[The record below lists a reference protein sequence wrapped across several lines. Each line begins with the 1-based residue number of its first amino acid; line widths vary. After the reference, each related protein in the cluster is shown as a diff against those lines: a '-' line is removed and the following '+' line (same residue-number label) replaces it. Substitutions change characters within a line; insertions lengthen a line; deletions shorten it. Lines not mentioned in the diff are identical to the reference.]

1 MRSNSGHTLRELA
14 RRAKTSAPALVDYE
28 AGRHEP
34 KLSTLQRIAD
44 AAGCDLI
51 VEVRPRLTRPE
62 RRTLELHK
70 LVAEKLRADP
80 QDVIQR
86 AKARIDVMRSRDP
99 EGRSAS
105 YINTW
110 DRLLSGPIDELEAAM
125 TSTDQASRDLRQS
138 SPFGGTLSDEERL
151 DVLNRV
157 AADDRIARAIQWS
170 GRIWSTSFAL
180 RVMCSRNLRWSSW
193 GPKILGA
200 PYEGLPKDVTLS
212 VEVDVMATHDPD
224 GSKALRL
231 NGAIGAM
238 ARFDDTYGYYA
249 EGVEVGLCRFPG
261 GWRERLMPVES
272 PATNGVIGP
281 CVEPHDLCASKLLAG
296 RDKDLK

>member
-1 MRSNSGHTLRELA
+1 MRYNNWVTPTSELVRTMKSNSGHSLRELA

-51 VEVRPRLTRPE
+51 VEVRPRLTHPE

-80 QDVIQR
+80 QDVIHR
-86 AKARIDVMRSRDP
+86 AKARIDVMRSRDL

-151 DVLNRV
+151 DVLNR
-157 AADDRIARAIQWS
+157 AAAEDRITRTIQ
-170 GRIWSTSFAL
+170 
-180 RVMCSRNLRWSSW
+180 
-193 GPKILGA
+193 
-200 PYEGLPKDVTLS
+200 
-212 VEVDVMATHDPD
+212 
-224 GSKALRL
+224 
-231 NGAIGAM
+231 
-238 ARFDDTYGYYA
+238 
-249 EGVEVGLCRFPG
+249 
-261 GWRERLMPVES
+261 
-272 PATNGVIGP
+272 
-281 CVEPHDLCASKLLAG
+281 
-296 RDKDLK
+296 

>member
-1 MRSNSGHTLRELA
+1 MQSPNGYVLFRRGMRPAVMYYNNYMTLTAELVRTMKSNSGHTLRELA

-51 VEVRPRLTRPE
+51 VEVRPRLTHPE

-86 AKARIDVMRSRDP
+86 ALARIGVMRLRDL

-110 DRLLSGPIDELEAAM
+110 ERLLSGPIGELETAM
-125 TSTDQASRDLRQS
+125 TSTDQTSRDLRQS

-151 DVLNRV
+151 DVLKRV
-157 AADDRIARAIQWS
+157 AAEDRVNRTIQ
-170 GRIWSTSFAL
+170 
-180 RVMCSRNLRWSSW
+180 
-193 GPKILGA
+193 
-200 PYEGLPKDVTLS
+200 
-212 VEVDVMATHDPD
+212 
-224 GSKALRL
+224 
-231 NGAIGAM
+231 
-238 ARFDDTYGYYA
+238 
-249 EGVEVGLCRFPG
+249 
-261 GWRERLMPVES
+261 
-272 PATNGVIGP
+272 
-281 CVEPHDLCASKLLAG
+281 
-296 RDKDLK
+296 

>member
-1 MRSNSGHTLRELA
+1 VDRHGPIGLEIGAIGPAEEGAEALGGVEGHSDLNQDRAVRELTVAHFAVEADQSFRHGSSAMMSEGCHGRDKHRGDRRSPASRWLGSAARTDGSARAASGIRRDQFWGPRAGSWRARLEYAQVSGGVYRGVMYYNNYMTPTAELVRTMKLNSGHTLRELA

-51 VEVRPRLTRPE
+51 VEVRPRLTHPE

-80 QDVIQR
+80 QNVIQR

-110 DRLLSGPIDELEAAM
+110 DRLLSGSIDELEAAM

-138 SPFGGTLSDEERL
+138 SPS
-151 DVLNRV
+151 V
-157 AADDRIARAIQWS
+157 ARCRTKNDW
-170 GRIWSTSFAL
+170 TS
-180 RVMCSRNLRWSSW
+180 
-193 GPKILGA
+193 
-200 PYEGLPKDVTLS
+200 
-212 VEVDVMATHDPD
+212 
-224 GSKALRL
+224 
-231 NGAIGAM
+231 
-238 ARFDDTYGYYA
+238 
-249 EGVEVGLCRFPG
+249 
-261 GWRERLMPVES
+261 
-272 PATNGVIGP
+272 
-281 CVEPHDLCASKLLAG
+281 
-296 RDKDLK
+296 

>member
-1 MRSNSGHTLRELA
+1 MVVTADHPPLAGSGRPARTDGSTRAASVRRDQFWGPLAGSWRARLEYAQVNVGLDRGVMYYNNYMTPTAELVRTMKLNSGHTLRELA

-51 VEVRPRLTRPE
+51 VEVRPRLTHPE

-80 QDVIQR
+80 QGVIQR
-86 AKARIDVMRSRDP
+86 AKARIDAMRSRDP

-110 DRLLSGPIDELEAAM
+110 DRLLSGSIDELEAAI

-138 SPFGGTLSDEERL
+138 SPFDGTLSDEERL
-151 DVLNRV
+151 DILNRV
-157 AADDRIARAIQWS
+157 AAEDRIARAI
-170 GRIWSTSFAL
+170 G
-180 RVMCSRNLRWSSW
+180 
-193 GPKILGA
+193 
-200 PYEGLPKDVTLS
+200 
-212 VEVDVMATHDPD
+212 
-224 GSKALRL
+224 
-231 NGAIGAM
+231 
-238 ARFDDTYGYYA
+238 
-249 EGVEVGLCRFPG
+249 
-261 GWRERLMPVES
+261 
-272 PATNGVIGP
+272 
-281 CVEPHDLCASKLLAG
+281 
-296 RDKDLK
+296 

>member
-1 MRSNSGHTLRELA
+1 MRLNSGHTLRELA

-51 VEVRPRLTRPE
+51 VEVRPQLTHPE

-70 LVAEKLRADP
+70 LVTEKLRADP
-80 QDVIQR
+80 QNVIQR

-105 YINTW
+105 YITTW

-157 AADDRIARAIQWS
+157 AAEIGSPGPSDETRGSGAHHSRFGRRARRI
-170 GRIWSTSFAL
+170 
-180 RVMCSRNLRWSSW
+180 
-193 GPKILGA
+193 
-200 PYEGLPKDVTLS
+200 
-212 VEVDVMATHDPD
+212 
-224 GSKALRL
+224 
-231 NGAIGAM
+231 
-238 ARFDDTYGYYA
+238 
-249 EGVEVGLCRFPG
+249 
-261 GWRERLMPVES
+261 
-272 PATNGVIGP
+272 
-281 CVEPHDLCASKLLAG
+281 
-296 RDKDLK
+296 

>member
-1 MRSNSGHTLRELA
+1 VTNIVVTAVHAPLAGSSGARTDGSARAAPGIHKHHFGGHERDHGEQDWNTPRLVVVCTGGVMYYNNNMTSTAELVRTMRLNSGHTLRELA

-51 VEVRPRLTRPE
+51 VEVRPQLTHPE

-80 QDVIQR
+80 QNVVQR

-138 SPFGGTLSDEERL
+138 SPFGGTLSDKERL

-157 AADDRIARAIQWS
+157 AAEDRIARAI
-170 GRIWSTSFAL
+170 G
-180 RVMCSRNLRWSSW
+180 
-193 GPKILGA
+193 
-200 PYEGLPKDVTLS
+200 
-212 VEVDVMATHDPD
+212 
-224 GSKALRL
+224 
-231 NGAIGAM
+231 
-238 ARFDDTYGYYA
+238 
-249 EGVEVGLCRFPG
+249 
-261 GWRERLMPVES
+261 
-272 PATNGVIGP
+272 
-281 CVEPHDLCASKLLAG
+281 
-296 RDKDLK
+296 

>member
-1 MRSNSGHTLRELA
+1 MYYNNYMTPTAELVRTMKLNSGHTLRELA

-51 VEVRPRLTRPE
+51 VEVRPRLTHPE
-62 RRTLELHK
+62 RRTLEFHK

-80 QDVIQR
+80 QNVIQR

-110 DRLLSGPIDELEAAM
+110 ERLLSGSIDELEAAM

-157 AADDRIARAIQWS
+157 AAEDRIARAI
-170 GRIWSTSFAL
+170 G
-180 RVMCSRNLRWSSW
+180 
-193 GPKILGA
+193 
-200 PYEGLPKDVTLS
+200 
-212 VEVDVMATHDPD
+212 
-224 GSKALRL
+224 
-231 NGAIGAM
+231 
-238 ARFDDTYGYYA
+238 
-249 EGVEVGLCRFPG
+249 
-261 GWRERLMPVES
+261 
-272 PATNGVIGP
+272 
-281 CVEPHDLCASKLLAG
+281 
-296 RDKDLK
+296 

>member
-1 MRSNSGHTLRELA
+1 VSGGVYRGVMYYHNYMIPTAELVRTMKLNSGHTLRELA
-14 RRAKTSAPALVDYE
+14 RRARTSAPALVDYE

-51 VEVRPRLTRPE
+51 VEVRPRLTHPE

-70 LVAEKLRADP
+70 LVAKKLRADP
-80 QDVIQR
+80 QNVIQR

-110 DRLLSGPIDELEAAM
+110 DRLLSGPIDDLEAAM

-157 AADDRIARAIQWS
+157 AAEDRIARAI
-170 GRIWSTSFAL
+170 G
-180 RVMCSRNLRWSSW
+180 
-193 GPKILGA
+193 
-200 PYEGLPKDVTLS
+200 
-212 VEVDVMATHDPD
+212 
-224 GSKALRL
+224 
-231 NGAIGAM
+231 
-238 ARFDDTYGYYA
+238 
-249 EGVEVGLCRFPG
+249 
-261 GWRERLMPVES
+261 
-272 PATNGVIGP
+272 
-281 CVEPHDLCASKLLAG
+281 
-296 RDKDLK
+296 